1 MRTFTVTS
9 AFLCLLT
16 AVATASPLPSSV
28 IAALLPRQSTQAC
41 VDDYPLTAGA
51 AASGSNENSTTSS
64 TSECGKEMQSLAGIR
79 ARNSK
84 AERKLFTGLLGCTSS
99 GSAASEG
106 DTSTS
111 SSSTDIIDVC
121 GDSCSCSE
129 KRAEDEEEVAV
140 RYMKRI
146 YGEDWLERM
155 R

>member
-9 AFLCLLT
+9 AFLSLLT
-16 AVATASPLPSSV
+16 AVATASPLTSSV

-64 TSECGKEMQSLAGIR
+64 TSECGKKTQRLTGVR
-79 ARNSK
+79 AKKSK
-84 AERKLFTGLLGCTSS
+84 AEQKPFTGLLGCTSS

-111 SSSTDIIDVC
+111 SSSTDIIDVS
-121 GDSCSCSE
+121 GDSCSE
-129 KRAEDEEEVAV
+129 KRAEDEEEVAM
-140 RYMKRI
+140 RYMKRV